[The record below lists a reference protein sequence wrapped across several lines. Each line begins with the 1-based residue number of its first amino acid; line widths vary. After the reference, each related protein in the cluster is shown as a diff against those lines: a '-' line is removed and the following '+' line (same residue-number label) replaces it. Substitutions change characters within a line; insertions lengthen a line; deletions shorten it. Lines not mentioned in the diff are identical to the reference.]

1 MKFHSKYA
9 TILFALIFIILLF
22 HLLNI
27 GNLNVDNSSII
38 LIIFL
43 IILPFIPNI
52 RKFKLGN
59 LFEAEL
65 SEDIEKTITK
75 KSPYEIQKGVELLD
89 KQRSKYL
96 IYFNLLEE
104 DPVLSLANLRID
116 LERKLNTLL
125 QMNKNKITIFSSKR
139 GLRGTNDELFNNKII
154 DYDIFS
160 GINDIIP
167 LANRAVHGET
177 VKEGDARQ
185 LVEYGLVILEQLD
198 NQINSMSSE

>member
-185 LVEYGLVILEQLD
+185 LVEYG
-198 NQINSMSSE
+198 